1 MTIRQDELGL
11 RRAGK
16 RKPRNAGMTIRQDKM
31 VAYSIL
37 VAPGVVIYAAVIIFP
52 ILFSFGAGFTEWS
65 GLGTPRLVGLA
76 NYARMFADPVFRLGL
91 RNNLLIVAISV
102 FGQIPFGFALAYII
116 YRRMVRG
123 HAFFETMIF
132 LPITISAVVVAKL
145 WSRIFSPAGV
155 FTQLLRIL
163 RDDPRFVLSIFES
176 RAFAIV
182 PILFVILWMYTGIY
196 MVIFLAN
203 LQRIDPGVIEAAV
216 IDGAKEHQL
225 LLRVV
230 LPQMAGIVFT
240 TAVFAIA
247 GSLKSFD
254 LVFAMTGGGPAHYT
268 EVIAIYMYFNTFRFY
283 NYGFGS
289 AVSMTIVFLSLG
301 LITAIQAVYRR
312 IEARYV

>member
-1 MTIRQDELGL
+1 MNISRE
-11 RRAGK
+11 K
-16 RKPRNAGMTIRQDKM
+16 K
-31 VAYSIL
+31 VAYGVL
-37 VAPGVVIYAAVIIFP
+37 VGPAVLIYASVIIFP
-52 ILFSFGAGFTEWS
+52 ILFSLAAGFTQWN
-65 GLGTPRLVGLA
+65 GLSTPQFVGLD
-76 NYARMFADPVFRLGL
+76 NYTRMFTDPVFRLGL
-91 RNNLLIVAISV
+91 RNNLLIVAVSV

-132 LPITISAVVVAKL
+132 LPITISAIVVAKL
-145 WSRIFSPAGV
+145 WNQIFSPRGL
-155 FTQLLRIL
+155 FTEFIRIIT
-163 RDDPRFVLSIFES
+163 DNDRFILTIFEN

-196 MVIFLAN
+196 MIIFLAN

-216 IDGAKEHQL
+216 IDGAREHQI

-230 LPQMAGIVFT
+230 LPQMVNVVFT

-254 LVFAMTGGGPAHYT
+254 LIFAMTGGGPAHYT
-268 EVIAIYMYFNTFRFY
+268 EVIAIYMYLNTFKYY

-289 AVSMTIVFLSLG
+289 AVSMMIVFLSLG
-301 LITAIQAVYRR
+301 LITAVQAVFRKL
-312 IEARYV
+312 EARYV